1 MGTFWNYLVVPYN
14 VWFTAPLAVVF
25 LFAIFRLVLGGL
37 DFGDADADV
46 DADADFDV
54 DADVDIDADV
64 DFDVDA
70 DVDFDVDADFDVDVD
85 ADFDVDA
92 DADVDVDADVDADNE
107 ICTNSGGG
115 GNVFADVFGFLNIGR
130 VPFMIV
136 VMTMFT
142 TWSFIGLIV
151 NKILSVSAALS
162 LSFLISCSAA
172 LVCSV
177 LGTRYLSLTL
187 SKIFPESDPATK
199 DLHLLGLHGRVISGQ
214 ITTTFGTARV
224 VVPNGDTLTVRCR
237 VKPDETNPVKGDT
250 VILINYDSDKRI
262 FDVKPVGMELQ

>member
-1 MGTFWNYLVVPYN
+1 MGAFWNYLVVPYN

-46 DADADFDV
+46 DV
-54 DADVDIDADV
+54 DADV

-70 DVDFDVDADFDVDVD
+70 DVDFDVDADV
-85 ADFDVDA
+85 DFDVDA
-92 DADVDVDADVDADNE
+92 DVDLDVDADVDTDIDADTE
-107 ICTNSGGG
+107 ISTDSGSGAS
-115 GNVFADVFGFLNIGR
+115 VFADVFGFLNIGR

-142 TWSFIGLIV
+142 TWSFTGLIV
-151 NKILSVSAALS
+151 NKILGVSAAQGL
-162 LSFLISCSAA
+162 FFWISCSVA
-172 LVCSV
+172 LVSSV

-187 SKIFPESDPATK
+187 SKLFPESDPATK
-199 DLHLLGLHGRVISGQ
+199 DLHLLGLRGRVISGQ

-237 VKPDETNPVKGDT
+237 VKSDETNPVKGDT

-262 FDVKPVGMELQ
+262 FDVKPAEIEIR

>member
-1 MGTFWNYLVVPYN
+1 MGAFWDYLVVPYN
-14 VWFTAPLAVVF
+14 VWFTAPLVVVF

-46 DADADFDV
+46 DMDADFDV
-54 DADVDIDADV
+54 DADV

-70 DVDFDVDADFDVDVD
+70 DVDFDVDADVDL
-85 ADFDVDA
+85 
-92 DADVDVDADVDADNE
+92 DVDADVDMDADTE
-107 ICTNSGGG
+107 ISTDSGGA
-115 GNVFADVFGFLNIGR
+115 GNVFGDVLGFLNIGR

-142 TWSFIGLIV
+142 TWSFTGLIV
-151 NKILSVSAALS
+151 NNILRVDSTIS
-162 LSFLISCSAA
+162 LFFGISCSVAF
-172 LVCSV
+172 VCSV

-199 DLHLLGLHGRVISGQ
+199 DLHLLGLRGRVVSGQ
-214 ITTTFGTARV
+214 VTTTFGTARV

-237 VKPDETNPVKGDT
+237 VKTDETNPVKGDT
-250 VILINYDSDKRI
+250 VILINYDSDKRV
-262 FDVKPVGMELQ
+262 FDVKPVEIELQ

>member
-1 MGTFWNYLVVPYN
+1 MGAFWHYLVVPYN

-37 DFGDADADV
+37 DFGDADVDADV
-46 DADADFDV
+46 DADFDV
-54 DADVDIDADV
+54 DADV

-70 DVDFDVDADFDVDVD
+70 DVDFDVDADVDL
-85 ADFDVDA
+85 
-92 DADVDVDADVDADNE
+92 DVDADVDADVDMDVDGDTE
-107 ICTNSGGG
+107 ISTDSGGA
-115 GNVFADVFGFLNIGR
+115 GNVFADVLGFLNIGR

-136 VMTMFT
+136 VMAMFT
-142 TWSFIGLIV
+142 TWSFTGLIV
-151 NKILSVSAALS
+151 NKILRVDAAPS
-162 LSFLISCSAA
+162 TFFWISCATA
-172 LVCSV
+172 FVCSV

-199 DLHLLGLHGRVISGQ
+199 DLHLLGLRGRVVSGQ

-237 VKPDETNPVKGDT
+237 VKSDETNPVKGDT
-250 VILINYDSDKRI
+250 VILINYDSDKRV
-262 FDVKPVGMELQ
+262 FDVKPVEMELQ

>member
-1 MGTFWNYLVVPYN
+1 MGAFWDYLVVPYN

-46 DADADFDV
+46 DVDADFDV
-54 DADVDIDADV
+54 DADV

-70 DVDFDVDADFDVDVD
+70 DVDFDVDADVDLDVD
-85 ADFDVDA
+85 ADV
-92 DADVDVDADVDADNE
+92 DVDVDADVDADTE
-107 ICTNSGGG
+107 ISTDSGAG

-142 TWSFIGLIV
+142 TWSFTGLIV
-151 NKILSVSAALS
+151 NKILGVDDALS
-162 LSFLISCSAA
+162 LFFLISCSAA

-187 SKIFPESDPATK
+187 SKLFPESDPATK
-199 DLHLLGLHGRVISGQ
+199 DLHLLGLRGRVISGQ

-237 VKPDETNPVKGDT
+237 VKPDETEPVKGDT

-262 FDVKPVGMELQ
+262 FDVKPVEMELQ

>member
-1 MGTFWNYLVVPYN
+1 MDAFWSYLVVPYN

-37 DFGDADADV
+37 DFGDAAADV
-46 DADADFDV
+46 DMDADFDV
-54 DADVDIDADV
+54 DADVDL
-64 DFDVDA
+64 
-70 DVDFDVDADFDVDVD
+70 
-85 ADFDVDA
+85 
-92 DADVDVDADVDADNE
+92 DVDVDADVDLDVDADADTE
-107 ICTNSGGG
+107 ISTDSGVS

-142 TWSFIGLIV
+142 TWSFTGLIV
-151 NKILSVSAALS
+151 NSIFGVDTVTSLFFWLSCLAAL
-162 LSFLISCSAA
+162 F
-172 LVCSV
+172 CSV

-199 DLHLLGLHGRVISGQ
+199 DLHLLGLRGRVISGQ

-224 VVPNGDTLTVRCR
+224 VAPNGDTLTVRCR
-237 VKPDETNPVKGDT
+237 VIPDETHPVKGDN
-250 VILINYDSDKRI
+250 VILVNYDSNKRV
-262 FDVKPVGMELQ
+262 FDVKPIDMELQ